1 MPTLNWIGKEKVVN
15 HHMDVPYRP
24 LKKQY
29 TFNAESSDN
38 MIIHGDNLEVLK
50 ALLPKYEGKVDVIY
64 IDPPYNTGN
73 EGWVYNDNVNDPR
86 IRRWLGQV
94 VGPEGEDLSRHDKWL
109 CMMYPRLM
117 LLQKL
122 LSDKGILFISIDDN
136 EYANLKIICD
146 EVLGCSNFVTNIIW
160 LKKTGSADSVGVSTI
175 TEYVLVYVKSPKGLI
190 SFKRNTESY
199 DKKRYRH
206 KDEYFNERGPFY
218 YDSLGRGSIE
228 YSDAGNYA
236 ITAPDGTEI
245 YPNDRCEFVRDG
257 WTWKWSKEKVE
268 WGLKNGFIDVS
279 PSPTSKTGWSVRY
292 KIYLNVDNEGKP
304 TQKSTPFKNVIDF
317 ALNADAAANIKS
329 IFDGNNVFKYSKP
342 VNMIQW
348 LIGLH
353 SNQDAIVLDAFAGSG
368 TTAHAMLNLNKEDGG
383 NRKFILCEM
392 CDYAESIT
400 AERVR
405 RVINGYG
412 KDNKAVPG
420 TDGDFSFYELGEPIV
435 KDGNINPDVTE
446 EELRKFIYYSET
458 RTDLPEANPDDPT
471 LMGVHNGIAFYLN
484 YSDNCCTILDRDYLR
499 TLKTKADSY
508 VIYAGRCTLSEAEL
522 EKFGITFKKTARDV
536 RAF

>member
-24 LKKQY
+24 LKKKY
-29 TFNAESSDN
+29 TFNAKNSDN
-38 MIIHGDNLEVLK
+38 MIIHGDNLEALK
-50 ALLPKYEGKVDVIY
+50 ALLPKYEGKIDVIY

-94 VGPEGEDLSRHDKWL
+94 VGQEGEDLSRHDKWL

-279 PSPTSKTGWSVRY
+279 PSSTSKTGWSVRY

-435 KDGNINPDVTE
+435 KDGNINPDVTV

-471 LMGVHNGIAFYLN
+471 LLGVHNGVAFYLH
-484 YSDNCCTILDRDYLR
+484 YSVNCCTILDRDYLR

-522 EKFGITFKKTARDV
+522 EKFRITFRKTSRDV

>member
-29 TFNAESSDN
+29 TFNAEISDN
-38 MIIHGDNLEVLK
+38 MIIHGDNLEALK

-94 VGPEGEDLSRHDKWL
+94 VGPEGEDLCRHDKWL
-109 CMMYPRLM
+109 CMMYPRLV

-122 LSDKGILFISIDDN
+122 LSSTGFIFISIDDN
-136 EYANLKIICD
+136 ERSNLQIICEEIFGRQMFVADIPWRKRTAKSDVPFGISSDYEHILCFAGGNDSKAAIVGEERKYYETKDYPGEPWRFHDLTKQTTIEERPNSNFTIVNPKNGEQYPVNPLRSWAITKDTFQKYYNENRIIFPGDYDFLKI
-146 EVLGCSNFVTNIIW
+146 
-160 LKKTGSADSVGVSTI
+160 
-175 TEYVLVYVKSPKGLI
+175 
-190 SFKRNTESY
+190 
-199 DKKRYRH
+199 
-206 KDEYFNERGPFY
+206 
-218 YDSLGRGSIE
+218 
-228 YSDAGNYA
+228 
-236 ITAPDGTEI
+236 
-245 YPNDRCEFVRDG
+245 
-257 WTWKWSKEKVE
+257 
-268 WGLKNGFIDVS
+268 
-279 PSPTSKTGWSVRY
+279 
-292 KIYLNVDNEGKP
+292 
-304 TQKSTPFKNVIDF
+304 
-317 ALNADAAANIKS
+317 
-329 IFDGNNVFKYSKP
+329 SKP
-342 VNMIQW
+342 VLRYWKKDDIAKAGSDYGLIAASTQLPSSVGMTQDGTKELTSIFGSKVFNFPKPSSLIQY
-348 LIGLH
+348 LI
-353 SNQDAIVLDAFAGSG
+353 NIATITKRDALILDSFAGSG
-368 TTAHAMLNLNKEDGG
+368 TTAHAVLNLNKEDGG
-383 NRKFILCEM
+383 KRKFILCEM
-392 CDYAESIT
+392 CDYAETTT

-412 KDNKAVPG
+412 EGNKAVPG
-420 TDGDFSFYELGEPIV
+420 TGGDFSFYELGEPII
-435 KDGNINPDVTE
+435 KEGSINPDVTE

-471 LMGVHNGIAFYLN
+471 LMGVHNGIAFYLH
-484 YSDNCCTILDRDYLR
+484 YSGNCCSILDRDYLR

-522 EKFGITFKKTARDV
+522 EKFGITFKKTSRDV